1 MSQAANAEGVC
12 SSENSPA
19 MDPSMLPTI
28 LEWYLDIVASIALTI
43 ITFWMV
49 DRLAMRR
56 VFALR
61 SRFLLSLL
69 AFCVVATGALLSI
82 RHGEETKDE
91 LRSSIS
97 ALTSTYAGEMRE
109 HLHETVSTETSPD
122 DPIYVHLLEKQRAF
136 QILNRSVHDVYTMRK
151 LEDGSVCLVVDAETD
166 YNDDGKIDGDREQR
180 TPVGEPYDEMT
191 PAMEAAFSGVECFD
205 EMPYTDRWGTWV
217 SAFAPIYTNDGRL
230 DGILGI
236 DFSADEWLS
245 KTASARLWVLGFTLV
260 INGTVLAGCFVVAR
274 LNAELNERAR
284 LTQELHQQ
292 QHSLEEKNRELN
304 TAKSAAER
312 ANRVKS
318 EFLANMSHEI
328 RTPMNGILGLSKLL
342 LDTPVNAEQ
351 RRNLELVVS
360 SGEALLTV
368 LNDILD
374 FSKIE
379 ANMLHFDPCAFE
391 PREVVGNAMKLLG
404 LRAEQRGIELTCRI
418 LPDVPHVLVG
428 DAGRIRQILVNLVGN
443 AIKFTHDGEVAVT
456 VSKVATREH
465 AVDILFSVRD
475 TGIGIPKERQASV
488 FEPFV
493 QADGSTTRHYGGTG
507 LGLTICRRLVQLMGG
522 RIGLESEPGAGST
535 FSFTVPCEISE
546 DIEGSHPA
554 ALSSTIPGQ
563 RVLIVDDNS
572 TNRLI
577 LEEILHSWNIKAVS
591 VQHGSEVRAVL
602 EQAAASGRPF
612 NMMLLDLHMPDMDG
626 FGVAK
631 LVERLPCGAGI
642 DIIML
647 SSSEAAH
654 HRAQLQETKIAAF
667 LTKPVMQS
675 ELLETILTLNAVP
688 EESHESAPV
697 IVESAEEG
705 EVKIVPRV
713 LVVEDNFVN
722 QQLMLRVLT
731 KDGYEVLLAG
741 DGNQAVQ
748 TLVSEKVDAILMDC
762 QMPVVDGYEA
772 TRLLRQAGCVSR
784 VGERIPIIALTANAL
799 AGDRERC
806 LEVGMDDFVTKPIQ
820 FSALYETL
828 RQYIKLPK
836 PGQTTDD
843 ATLHFDHH
851 DDETTSDSGGTKKED
866 AQNLEIRQKEEPVR
880 PVPDAPVPVQTR
892 WEKDEFTSVE
902 VLDETDLMDRIG
914 GDISLVE
921 LLADAFRGDVG
932 QYLTTLQTAIDTW
945 DFPTARRAAHTIKG
959 SAGNLGGKRLAAMA
973 KTVEHQAANSCR
985 DDLESVVPQL
995 QKEIHTLLDRID
1007 RLVQTAGSVA

>member
-1 MSQAANAEGVC
+1 MPREVFPGVLAC
-12 SSENSPA
+12 TGISP
-19 MDPSMLPTI
+19 MLSTI
-28 LEWYLDIVASIALTI
+28 LEWYVDTTTAVLLTVAG
-43 ITFWMV
+43 FWLV
-49 DRLAMRR
+49 DMLAMRR

-61 SRFLLSLL
+61 TRFLLSLL
-69 AFCVVATGALLSI
+69 AFCLVSSGAVLSI
-82 RHGEETKDE
+82 RHGEETKEE
-91 LRSSIS
+91 LRTGIS

-109 HLHETVSTETSPD
+109 HYHAKVSLETPAD
-122 DPIYVHLLEKQRAF
+122 DPEYLHLLEKQRSF
-136 QILNRSVHDVYTMRK
+136 QILNKSVHDVYTMRK
-151 LEDGSVCLVVDAETD
+151 AADGSVLLIVDAETD
-166 YNDDGKIDGDREQR
+166 YNQNGRIDGEREQR
-180 TPVGEPYDEMT
+180 TQIGEPYDEIT
-191 PAMEAAFSGVECFD
+191 PAMDMAFSGVECFD
-205 EMPYTDRWGTWV
+205 EEPYADRWGTWV

-230 DGILGI
+230 DGILGV

-245 KTASARLWVLGFTLV
+245 KVVSARVWVLGFTLAIV
-260 INGTVLAGCFVVAR
+260 ASLLAGCFVVAR

-284 LTQELHQQ
+284 LTTELHEKQRT
-292 QHSLEEKNRELN
+292 LEEKNGELD
-304 TAKSAAER
+304 AARSAAER

-456 VSKVATREH
+456 VSKVSTRDHSVE
-465 AVDILFSVRD
+465 ILFSVRD
-475 TGIGIPKERQASV
+475 TGIGIPRDRQGSV
-488 FEPFV
+488 FEAFV

-507 LGLTICRRLVQLMGG
+507 LGLTICRRLALLMGG
-522 RIGLESEPGAGST
+522 NIGLESEPGVGST
-535 FSFTVPCEISE
+535 FFFTVPCEISE

-602 EQAAASGRPF
+602 EQATAAGRPF

-631 LVERLPCGAGI
+631 LVERLPGGSDI

-654 HRAQLQETKIAAF
+654 HRAQLQETRIAAF

-675 ELLETILTLNAVP
+675 ELLETNLTLNAVP
-688 EESHESAPV
+688 EESNTPAPV
-697 IVESAEEG
+697 VVETIDDT
-705 EVKIVPRV
+705 EVKVVPRV

-741 DGNQAVQ
+741 DGNHAVQ

-836 PGQTTDD
+836 PGQLADD
-843 ATLHFDHH
+843 STAHFDHH
-851 DDETTSDSGGTKKED
+851 DEDTIESFGSKKED
-866 AQNLEIRQKEEPVR
+866 AQNLEIRQKDDPARSAEV
-880 PVPDAPVPVQTR
+880 VAKAPALTR
-892 WEKDEFTSVE
+892 WQKEEFSSVE

-921 LLADAFRGDVG
+921 LLAEAFRGDVG
-932 QYLTTLQTAIDTW
+932 QYLTTLQSAIDSW

-959 SAGNLGGKRLAAMA
+959 SAGNLGGKRLAAIA
-973 KTVEHQAANSCR
+973 KAVEHQAANSCR
-985 DDLESVVPQL
+985 DDLEMAVPQL
-995 QKEIHTLLDRID
+995 QTEIHLLLDQID
-1007 RLVQTAGSVA
+1007 QLVRTASTVAS

>member
-1 MSQAANAEGVC
+1 
-12 SSENSPA
+12 
-19 MDPSMLPTI
+19 MLSTI
-28 LEWYLDIVASIALTI
+28 LEWYVDIAAAVVLTVAG
-43 ITFWMV
+43 FWLV
-49 DRLAMRR
+49 DMLAMRR
-56 VFALR
+56 VFAFR
-61 SRFLLSLL
+61 TRFLLSSL
-69 AFCVVATGALLSI
+69 AFAVVATGSLLSI
-82 RHGEETKDE
+82 QHGEATKDE
-91 LRSSIS
+91 LRTGIS

-109 HLHETVSTETSPD
+109 HYHAKISMETPED
-122 DPIYVHLLEKQRAF
+122 DADYLHLLEKQRSF
-136 QILNRSVHDVYTMRK
+136 QILNKSVHDVYTMRK
-151 LEDGSVCLVVDAETD
+151 SADGSIHLIVDAETD
-166 YNDDGKIDGDREQR
+166 YDHDGRINGEREQR
-180 TPVGEPYDEMT
+180 TAIGELYDEIT
-191 PAMEAAFSGVECFD
+191 AAMEMAFSGVECFD
-205 EMPYTDRWGTWV
+205 EEPYADRWGTWV
-217 SAFAPIYTNDGRL
+217 SAFAPIYSNDGRI
-230 DGILGI
+230 DGILGV

-245 KTASARLWVLGFTLV
+245 KVVAARVWVLGFTLAIV
-260 INGTVLAGCFVVAR
+260 GSLLVGCFVVAR

-284 LTQELHQQ
+284 LTTELHEQQ
-292 QHSLEEKNRELN
+292 RSLEEKNRELDA
-304 TAKSAAER
+304 AKSAAER

-456 VSKVATREH
+456 VSKVATRDH

-475 TGIGIPKERQASV
+475 TGIGIPKDRQGSV
-488 FEPFV
+488 FEAFV

-507 LGLTICRRLVQLMGG
+507 LGLTICRRLALLMGG
-522 RIGLESEPGAGST
+522 NIGLESEPGVGST
-535 FSFTVPCEISE
+535 FFFTVPCEISE

-591 VQHGSEVRAVL
+591 VQHGSEVRAVV
-602 EQAAASGRPF
+602 EQAAAAGRPF

-631 LVERLPCGAGI
+631 MVERLPGGGDI

-654 HRAQLQETKIAAF
+654 HRAQLQETRIAAF

-675 ELLETILTLNAVP
+675 ELLETILTLNAAP
-688 EESHESAPV
+688 EDSNTPAPV
-697 IVESAEEG
+697 VVETIDNTEIK
-705 EVKIVPRV
+705 VIPRV

-772 TRLLRQAGCVSR
+772 TRMLRQAGCVSR

-836 PGQTTDD
+836 PGQTADD
-843 ATLHFDHH
+843 ATSHFDHH
-851 DDETTSDSGGTKKED
+851 DDEDSSDTVTSKKED
-866 AQNLEIRQKEEPVR
+866 AQNLEIRQKDDPARASAEVTPKALVIS
-880 PVPDAPVPVQTR
+880 R
-892 WEKDEFTSVE
+892 WEKEEFSSID
-902 VLDETDLMDRIG
+902 VLDEADLMDRIG

-921 LLADAFRGDVG
+921 LLAEAFRGDVG
-932 QYLTTLQTAIDTW
+932 QYLTSLQSAIDTW
-945 DFPTARRAAHTIKG
+945 DYPTARRAAHTIKG
-959 SAGNLGGKRLAAMA
+959 SAGNLGGKRLAAIA

-985 DDLESVVPQL
+985 DDLDTAVPQL
-995 QKEIHTLLDRID
+995 QKEIHLLLDQID
-1007 RLVQTAGSVA
+1007 RMVQTAGSVA